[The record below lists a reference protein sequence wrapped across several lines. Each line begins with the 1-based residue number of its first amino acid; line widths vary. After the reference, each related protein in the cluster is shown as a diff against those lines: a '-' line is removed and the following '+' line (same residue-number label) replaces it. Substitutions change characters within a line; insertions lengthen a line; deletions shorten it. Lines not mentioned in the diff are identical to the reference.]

1 MHCVPRLARLAR
13 GALGGPKRG
22 ETQMKKQ
29 NGLAEVSGTRLYYE
43 VAGSEHPMVLIHGF
57 TVDTR
62 MWDDQFE
69 TFAQHYQV
77 IRYDVRGF
85 GKSDLP
91 TGESYSY
98 ADDLRTLIEHLGI
111 SHAYV
116 LGLSMGGMI
125 AIDFALEYPGAT
137 DALIPADAALGGFQW
152 QEFGESLASVWS
164 RARES
169 GIQAAKELWLGL
181 DLFEPAMKKPDVA
194 SRLTQMISDYSG
206 WHFGEDDPFPGLDP
220 PAMQRLAEI
229 SAPTLS
235 IVGEYDLSDF
245 HTIAGVLQE
254 QIPEARKVVLPGVG
268 HMSNMEDP
276 SRFNEIVLNFL
287 ADL

>member
-1 MHCVPRLARLAR
+1 
-13 GALGGPKRG
+13 
-22 ETQMKKQ
+22 MKKQ
-29 NGLAEVSGTRLYYE
+29 SGFAEVSGTRLYYE
-43 VAGSEHPMVLIHGF
+43 VAGSGHPMILIHGF

-69 TFAQHYQV
+69 AFALHYQV

-85 GKSDLP
+85 GKSNVP
-91 TGESYSY
+91 TEEGYSY
-98 ADDLRTLIEHLGI
+98 ADDLKALIEHLGI

-152 QEFGESLASVWS
+152 QEFGESLVSVWS
-164 RARES
+164 RASEA
-169 GIQAAKELWLGL
+169 GIQAAKELWLDL
-181 DLFEPAMKKPDVA
+181 DLFKPAMEKPDVA
-194 SRLTQMISDYSG
+194 SRLTQMVSEYSG
-206 WHFGEDDPFPGLDP
+206 WHFGKDDPFPGLDP
-220 PAMQRLAEI
+220 PAIQRLAEI

-245 HTIAGVLQE
+245 HTIAGVLQK
-254 QIPEARKVVLPGVG
+254 QILEARKIILPGVG

-276 SRFNEIVLNFL
+276 SRFNEVVLSFL
-287 ADL
+287 AGI

>member
-1 MHCVPRLARLAR
+1 
-13 GALGGPKRG
+13 
-22 ETQMKKQ
+22 MKKH
-29 NGLAEVSGTRLYYE
+29 NGFAEVSGTRLYYE
-43 VAGSEHPMVLIHGF
+43 VAGSGHPMVLIHGF
-57 TVDTR
+57 TVDTG

-85 GKSDLP
+85 GKSALP

-98 ADDLRTLIEHLGI
+98 ADDLKALIEHLGI

-152 QEFGESLASVWS
+152 QEFGESLVSARS

-169 GIQAAKELWLGL
+169 GVQAAKELWLGL
-181 DLFEPAMKKPDVA
+181 NLFEPAMEKPDVA
-194 SRLTQMISDYSG
+194 SRLTQMVSDYSG
-206 WHFGEDDPFPGLDP
+206 WHFGKDDPFPGLDP
-220 PAMQRLAEI
+220 PAIQWLDRI
-229 SAPTLS
+229 SAPTLI
-235 IVGEYDLSDF
+235 IVGEHDLADF
-245 HTIAGVLQE
+245 HTIAGILHE

-276 SRFNEIVLNFL
+276 DRFNEIVLGFL